1 MTVIEEVK
9 QKTDIVEVVSQYTK
23 LTKAGRTLK
32 GVCPF
37 HSEKHGSFF
46 IYPEQQTWHCFG
58 ACNTGGDLFTFIM
71 KKENLGFGDALRLLA
86 DKAGVIIPE
95 RQDSGLA
102 KDKKDKLLSANS
114 ATAIYYNSML
124 LNSNA
129 AAKARAYLAKRDV
142 SDSSVATFQLGYAP
156 GGWQDLENHL
166 KEQGYSEKGLLEA
179 GLIVKTEEG
188 RTHDRFHKM
197 LTFPITDSR
206 GKIMGFGARVLD
218 DSQPKYLNSPQTP
231 LFDKSSIIYGLN
243 LAASEIR
250 HQDKT
255 IIVEGYMDVIT
266 AHQRGFKNVV
276 ASMGTSVTERQI
288 LILKKLSH
296 NLVFA
301 LDSDSAG
308 QEATLRGVEYENTL
322 EAEVK
327 VAIMPQGSDPDE
339 LIKKDAAKWQELT
352 DKAAPIMDFVFD
364 KAAVGLDLESAG
376 DKSILIDKLIPIIV
390 DIDDK
395 RHYHYIR
402 KLSNM
407 VDVSEARLESVLSKY
422 TQDNKVTIAKLKL
435 RKTSILNISTAAK
448 PVAHSALSSK
458 VEEYCLSLLLKH
470 PRLNNGSVSLQ
481 TEYFTDSRNREIF
494 IAFNETGDS
503 ATTREKVDFSLH
515 EHFDNLLKA
524 NTGENKFD
532 MKLAECISRLKKL
545 YLRRLEKQREA
556 ILASEAVEK
565 GHTASLIK
573 LEEQGID
580 VSHQLKEL
588 FLSDDKRKR
597 Q

>member
-266 AHQRGFKNVV
+266 AYQRGFKNVV

-339 LIKKDAAKWQELT
+339 LIKKDAVKWQELT
-352 DKAAPIMDFVFD
+352 DKAVPIMDFVFD

-376 DKSILIDKLIPIIV
+376 GKSKLAEKLLPIISV
-390 DIDDK
+390 MKDVI
-395 RHYHYIR
+395 RQSHYLHQLAAIVGVNER
-402 KLSNM
+402 KLE
-407 VDVSEARLESVLSKY
+407 DA
-422 TQDNKVTIAKLKL
+422 IAKLKL
-435 RKTSILNISTAAK
+435 RKTSVLNTSTAAK

-470 PRLNNGSVSLQ
+470 PLLNNGSVPLQ
-481 TEYFTDSRNREIF
+481 AEFFTDSRNREIF

>member
-352 DKAAPIMDFVFD
+352 DKAVPIMDFVFD

-376 DKSILIDKLIPIIV
+376 GKSKLAEKLLPIISV
-390 DIDDK
+390 MKDVI
-395 RHYHYIR
+395 RQSHYLHQLAVIVGVNER
-402 KLSNM
+402 KLE
-407 VDVSEARLESVLSKY
+407 DA
-422 TQDNKVTIAKLKL
+422 IAKLKL
-435 RKTSILNISTAAK
+435 RKTSVLNTSTAAK
-448 PVAHSALSSK
+448 AVAHSALSSK

-470 PRLNNGSVSLQ
+470 PRLNNGSVPLQ
-481 TEYFTDSRNREIF
+481 TEFFTDSRNREIF

>member
-166 KEQGYSEKGLLEA
+166 KVQGYSEKGLLEA

-352 DKAAPIMDFVFD
+352 DKAVPIMDFVFD
-364 KAAVGLDLESAG
+364 KATVGLDLESAG
-376 DKSILIDKLIPIIV
+376 GKSKLAEKLLPIISV
-390 DIDDK
+390 MKDVI
-395 RHYHYIR
+395 RQSHYLHQLAAIVGVNER
-402 KLSNM
+402 KLE
-407 VDVSEARLESVLSKY
+407 DA
-422 TQDNKVTIAKLKL
+422 IAKLKL
-435 RKTSILNISTAAK
+435 RKTSVLNTSTAAK

-470 PRLNNGSVSLQ
+470 PLLNNGSVPLQ
-481 TEYFTDSRNREIF
+481 AEFFTDSRNREIF

>member
-339 LIKKDAAKWQELT
+339 LIKKDAAKWQVLT
-352 DKAAPIMDFVFD
+352 DKAVPIMDFVFD

-376 DKSILIDKLIPIIV
+376 GKSKLAEKLLPIISV
-390 DIDDK
+390 MKDVI
-395 RHYHYIR
+395 RQSHYLHQLAVIVGVNER
-402 KLSNM
+402 KLE
-407 VDVSEARLESVLSKY
+407 DA
-422 TQDNKVTIAKLKL
+422 IAKLKL
-435 RKTSILNISTAAK
+435 RKTSVLNTSTAAK

-470 PRLNNGSVSLQ
+470 PRLNNGSVPLQ
-481 TEYFTDSRNREIF
+481 TEFFTDSRNREIF